1 MEKKLNKKQIILL
14 IILLIILVVAVIAN
28 IYVWSIN
35 SETEPSSNHSN
46 MSIEEPKKVVN
57 ESNTQNPTTN
67 TTIQNKANS
76 TEDSIVV
83 NLNEDVNIDELKE
96 FFQRYSLGI
105 QRISFEE
112 ENLESNTILLFIAKE
127 YFDSKSNKSSLN
139 VDTNYA
145 ATLEN
150 VHKYLSELTGKDYSN
165 VEYIKSY
172 KNYITYSSNSNS
184 YIYGKDYDLIT
195 REKYK
200 CTDVLIT
207 DTSNGLYTAV
217 AHVTR
222 TLNNQ
227 DTNYELTFTFTI
239 NPGYTYEKYCVKSLK
254 VKNTSFYPDNTVH
267 FVENPVEE
275 DGNN

>member
-14 IILLIILVVAVIAN
+14 IILLIILIVAVIAN

-57 ESNTQNPTTN
+57 ESNTQNQTTN
-67 TTIQNKANS
+67 TTIQNKSNS

-96 FFQRYSLGI
+96 FFQKYSLGI
-105 QRISFEE
+105 QRIS
-112 ENLESNTILLFIAKE
+112 
-127 YFDSKSNKSSLN
+127 FDSKSNKSSLN

-172 KNYITYSSNSNS
+172 KNYIAYSSNSNS
-184 YIYGKDYDLIT
+184 YIYGKDYELIT

-207 DTSNGLYTAV
+207 DTSNGMYTAV

-222 TLNNQ
+222 TLNKQN
-227 DTNYELTFTFTI
+227 TNFELTFTFTFI
-239 NPGYTYEKYCVKSLK
+239 SGYSYEQFCVKSLK